1 MRSLIFLLLLAAAAA
16 TTRFFAY
23 RFFVSPERS
32 PTVRAP
38 QPEAAKTAPPF
49 ALPDLDGTVRSSEE
63 WNGMVRVVN
72 FWATWC
78 PPCRKEI
85 PLLKEIQTEFADR
98 GVQIIG
104 IAMDETQA
112 VTDYAQTMQFNYP
125 VLIGQQ
131 DAVALGNEFLKDF
144 IGLPFT
150 AFTDR
155 EGRIIDIHTGELH
168 RDQIEAY
175 LKPLL

>member
-1 MRSLIFLLLLAAAAA
+1 MRSLTFLLLLAAAAA
-16 TTRFFAY
+16 ATGFFAY
-23 RFFVSPERS
+23 RFFVAPETT
-32 PTVRAP
+32 PVVRAP
-38 QPEAAKTAPPF
+38 EPEAARIAPPF
-49 ALPDLDGTVRSSEE
+49 ALPDLDGTVRKSDE
-63 WNGMVRVVN
+63 WDGKIRVVN

-85 PLLKEIQTEFADR
+85 PVLKEIQAEFGDR

-104 IAMDETQA
+104 IAMDDTKA
-112 VTDYAQTMQFNYP
+112 VTDYAKTMQFNYP

-131 DAVALGNEFLKDF
+131 DAVDLGNAFLKDF

-168 RDQIEAY
+168 REQIEAY